1 MLEDVTGSPDSNV
14 VDFGHAHMMTCPP
27 GYQLMASDDSDGVY
41 RQSMPD
47 MPFTDLWKLLE
58 KSRAIRRKND
68 SEMTPVEAL
77 VDLMGDERFALL
89 TADDFENIKLELLRK
104 VRCFG

>member
-1 MLEDVTGSPDSNV
+1 MLEEDPDSDDSKI

-27 GYQLMASDDSDGVY
+27 GHQLTATNDSDEVY
-41 RQSMPD
+41 RQSLPD

-68 SEMTPVEAL
+68 TEWTPVEAL
-77 VDLMGDERFALL
+77 ADMMGDERFALL
-89 TADDFENIKLELLRK
+89 TADDFENIKLELKQK